1 MEEQNKD
8 ENKNKNQENKF
19 SINPFVLAKDLKD
32 SLGMFFAAVRGKF
45 KIRLSSIIWV
55 FFALL
60 YIIIPV
66 DLIPEAVL
74 NVFGL
79 GDDLMVFVFILN
91 QIRPDI
97 ERYRQFKLAQKEEI
111 NEKDL

>member
-1 MEEQNKD
+1 MEEQ
-8 ENKNKNQENKF
+8 KNNQNNDQEKNKF
-19 SINPFVLAKDLKD
+19 SINPVVLMKDFKD
-32 SLGMFFAAVRGKF
+32 SFSMFFAALRGKF

-55 FFALL
+55 FFAVL
-60 YIIIPV
+60 YIFIPV

-97 ERYRQFKLAQKEEI
+97 ERYRQFRLAQKEEN
-111 NEKDL
+111 NEKNL

>member
-1 MEEQNKD
+1 MEEQN
-8 ENKNKNQENKF
+8 NNQNNEQEKNKF
-19 SINPFVLAKDLKD
+19 SINPVVLMKDFKD
-32 SLGMFFAAVRGKF
+32 SFGMFFAALCGKF

-55 FFALL
+55 FFAFL
-60 YIIIPV
+60 YIFIPV

-97 ERYRQFKLAQKEEI
+97 ERYRQFRLAQKGEN
-111 NEKDL
+111 NEKDI

>member
-1 MEEQNKD
+1 MEEQ
-8 ENKNKNQENKF
+8 KNNQNNDQEKNKF
-19 SINPFVLAKDLKD
+19 SINPVVLMKDFKD
-32 SLGMFFAAVRGKF
+32 SFGMFFAALRGKF

-55 FFALL
+55 FFAAL
-60 YIIIPV
+60 YIFIPI

-97 ERYRQFKLAQKEEI
+97 ERYRQFRLAQKGEN